1 MLDFHL
7 LIAIWYRQNKRNL
20 PWRDTN
26 NPYFV
31 WLSEIILQ
39 QTRVNQGLNYYLT
52 FTKNYPTVYAL
63 AQANEQE
70 VLNDWQGLGYYS
82 RARNLHAAA
91 KQIVDEMNGEFP
103 NSFEA
108 LKKLKGVGDYTAA
121 AIASFS
127 FNEAVAVV
135 DGNVYRVLARFF
147 DIETPIDTP
156 AGKKLFQELANEV
169 LDKNNPAEHNQAIME
184 FGALQCV
191 PVSPS
196 CEICPL
202 QNNCLSF
209 ANKTIKNRPVK
220 IGKTKVTNR
229 FFNYLI
235 FKNKN
240 EIIIQKREQKDIWK
254 HLYEFPLIEKENAE
268 ELHVEDFERIGISP
282 VHVSNQIVHIL
293 SHQKIH
299 ARFYHFEGFPLTL
312 LKEQER
318 IKIDELQNFP
328 LSRLIDRYLEKNAL

>member
-20 PWRDTN
+20 PWRDTK

-39 QTRVNQGLNYYLT
+39 QTRVNQGLSYYLK
-52 FTKNYPTVYAL
+52 FTKNYPTVYEL
-63 AQANEQE
+63 AQAEEQN

-82 RARNLHAAA
+82 RARNLHSAA
-91 KQIVDEMNGEFP
+91 KQIVNEYKGEFP
-103 NSFEA
+103 TSFSE

-127 FNEAVAVV
+127 FDEPVAVV
-135 DGNVYRVLARFF
+135 DGNVYRVLARVF
-147 DIETPIDTP
+147 DIDTPIDTP
-156 AGKKLFQELANEV
+156 AGRKIFQDLANEV

-196 CEICPL
+196 CEMCPL
-202 QNNCLSF
+202 QHNCLSF
-209 ANKTIKNRPVK
+209 AHKTIKNRPIK

-229 FFNYLI
+229 YFNYLI
-235 FKNKN
+235 FIDKN
-240 EIIIQKREQKDIWK
+240 EILIQKREQKDIWK
-254 HLYEFPLIEKENAE
+254 HLFEFPLIEKDSEV
-268 ELHVEDFERIGISP
+268 ELHTEDFESLGVKPSY
-282 VHVSNQIVHIL
+282 VSNQIVHIL

-299 ARFYHFEGFPLTL
+299 ARFYHFDAFPTAIQ
-312 LKEQER
+312 KEFQR